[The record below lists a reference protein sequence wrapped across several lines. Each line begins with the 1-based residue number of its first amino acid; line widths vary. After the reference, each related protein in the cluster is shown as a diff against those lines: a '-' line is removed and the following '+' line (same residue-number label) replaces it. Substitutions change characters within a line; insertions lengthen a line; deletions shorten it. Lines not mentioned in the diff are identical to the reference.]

1 MYKCFG
7 GCSGLLQKLVSVA
20 YLFVERG
27 LRGDEGSWCCW
38 IRRCGKGCCN
48 CMKEETRAV
57 SRWKES
63 LVRGRRLGSDVRGG
77 NNKLKNVLAISV
89 F

>member
-1 MYKCFG
+1 
-7 GCSGLLQKLVSVA
+7 
-20 YLFVERG
+20 
-27 LRGDEGSWCCW
+27 
-38 IRRCGKGCCN
+38 
-48 CMKEETRAV
+48 MKEETRAV